1 MMWVGALLANVV
13 GLLLFCRLRGLPAGP
28 HVKSKPLRV
37 SVIIPARDEADNL
50 SRLLPSLNQQ
60 TQPPHEIIVV
70 DDQSEDGTAS
80 LAESHGAR
88 VISGKDLPEGWYGK
102 PWACHQGVEVSTGE
116 WLLFFDAD
124 LQLEPDALERLIL
137 AAAEEPDAV
146 FSVCPWHRIERGYE
160 ELSVFFNLLMLGG
173 IGAFTWRGDRASS
186 IGLFGQAMLVSRERY
201 HELGGHGAVRKT
213 VLENFQLSKICED
226 MNVPRRC
233 FSGRGSISMRMF
245 PGGLG
250 DLIESWAKGFSSG
263 AGLAAP
269 MALLLSA
276 IWLSG
281 LMMITVCL
289 FMLPLTRHWVAA
301 ATAYLFAAV
310 PLFFLF
316 RQAGRFSWV
325 NALLF
330 PISLIF
336 YQGLFGVALMRKRRK
351 TPTQWKGRDVD

>member
-1 MMWVGALLANVV
+1 MTWVGAVLANLA
-13 GLLLFCRLRGLPAGP
+13 GFLLFCRLRGLPADGSG
-28 HVKSKPLRV
+28 KGSALRV
-37 SVIIPARDEADNL
+37 SVIIPARNEASNL
-50 SRLLPSLNQQ
+50 SRLLPSLTKQ
-60 TQPPHEIIVV
+60 TQLPHEIIVV
-70 DDQSEDGTAS
+70 DDQSEDGTAEV
-80 LAESHGAR
+80 AKSHGASL
-88 VISGKDLPEGWYGK
+88 ISGASLPEGWYGK
-102 PWACHQGVEVSTGE
+102 PWACHQGVEASTGE

-124 LQLEPDALERLIL
+124 LQLEPDAIERLM
-137 AAAEEPDAV
+137 AAAMEEPDAV

-186 IGLFGQAMLVSRERY
+186 IGLFGQVMLLSRGKYR
-201 HELGGHGAVRKT
+201 ELGGHEAVRKT
-213 VLENFQLSKICED
+213 VLENFHLSKKCEYLD
-226 MNVPRRC
+226 VPRRC

-250 DLIESWAKGFSSG
+250 ELIESWAKGFSSG

-281 LMMITVCL
+281 LMMIIVCL
-289 FMLPLTRHWVAA
+289 FMLPITSHWGAVVAA
-301 ATAYLFAAV
+301 YLLAAL
-310 PLFFLF
+310 PLFYLF
-316 RQAGRFSWV
+316 RQAGRFSLL

-330 PISLIF
+330 PISLLF

-351 TPTQWKGRDVD
+351 TPTKWKGRDVD